1 MGTGT
6 VRYLNPFATHPR
18 SAGFRDP
25 CRPAA
30 RQRSSVARSAIVC
43 CRRWRD
49 VPSARSGRRCARPL
63 ATRSRCSSATD
74 DRSNTRWCAANC
86 SPVSP
91 SACTKS
97 TATALA
103 GQPEL
108 AGRPEHT
115 SGGRCSPITRAWRA
129 SNGRSRRLHTSRSR
143 STQRE
148 PSLTP
153 PATLSAPFE
162 LCTSLTRRRSPR
174 RTNPPGLPL
183 HATARNGNSSPA
195 RAIARPSPRGAHRQC
210 RRSRA
215 TGRCPGTAQP
225 PSLGRRQPTR
235 KLKCRPAGRRTGA
248 DVPPSELGAMSR
260 TE

>member
-30 RQRSSVARSAIVC
+30 RQRSSSARSAIVC

-153 PATLSAPFE
+153 PATLSAPSN
-162 LCTSLTRRRSPR
+162 CVRRSPGGAR
-174 RTNPPGLPL
+174 RAGPTPRACHSMPPPAT
-183 HATARNGNSSPA
+183 ATARLP

-235 KLKCRPAGRRTGA
+235 EPKRRPAGRRTGA